1 MADPR
6 EDDVAAHYHRPELL
20 ESILMGLEK
29 LGVDS
34 NSPKP
39 EDLAPVDE
47 FHTAGRATTLMA
59 LKESGIEP
67 GMHVLDAGCGIGG
80 TARHLAAEH
89 DCRVSGI
96 DLTQGYI
103 EVARELTARTGHSD
117 RCTFHVGSVLDLP
130 FDADAFDAAVTFHV
144 AMNIADRP
152 RFYDQLARVLKP
164 GGRLCVFDVMKG
176 PGEGMR
182 YPVPWSE
189 TGSDSFLKT
198 RQETGALLQEAGFD
212 VAAETNLHTYAQDF
226 FRDAFAKAAQADGPP
241 PIGLHLLTGPNA
253 PEKFQNYALAL
264 DDHQIEPVI
273 IQAVLR

>member
-1 MADPR
+1 MDDPR
-6 EDDVAAHYHRPELL
+6 EDDVAAHYHRPKLL

-29 LGVDS
+29 LGVDPDA
-34 NSPKP
+34 PKP

-59 LKESGIEP
+59 LKDSGIGA

-80 TARHLAAEH
+80 TVRHLAAEH
-89 DCRVSGI
+89 GCQVTGI
-96 DLTQGYI
+96 DLTEVYV
-103 EVARELTARTGHSD
+103 EVARELTARTGLSN
-117 RCTFHVGSVLDLP
+117 RCRFHVGSVLDMP

-144 AMNIADRP
+144 AMNIDERE
-152 RFYDQLARVLKP
+152 RFYGQLARVLKP

-198 RQETGALLQEAGFD
+198 RQETCALLQDAGFD
-212 VAAETNLHTYAQDF
+212 IAGETNLRDYAQAF
-226 FRDAFAKAAQADGPP
+226 FREAFARAADTNGPP

-253 PEKFQNYALAL
+253 PQKFRNYALAL

>member
-6 EDDVAAHYHRPELL
+6 EDDVAAHYHRPDLL
-20 ESILMGLEK
+20 ESILAGLQE
-29 LGVDS
+29 LGVD
-34 NSPKP
+34 PEAPRP

-59 LKESGIEP
+59 LKDSGIESD
-67 GMHVLDAGCGIGG
+67 MHVLDAGCGIGG

-89 DCRVSGI
+89 GCRVTGI
-96 DLTQGYI
+96 DLTRGYI
-103 EVARELTARTGHSD
+103 EVARELTARTGLSAQ
-117 RCTFHVGSVLDLP
+117 CAFHVGSVLDMP
-130 FDADAFDAAVTFHV
+130 FEPDAFDAAVTFHV
-144 AMNIADRP
+144 AMNIDGRD
-152 RFYDQLARVLKP
+152 RFYQQLARVLRP

-198 RQETGALLQEAGFD
+198 RRETRTLLEQAGFD
-212 VAAETNLHTYAQDF
+212 VIDETDLRDYAQAF
-226 FRDAFAKAAQADGPP
+226 FKDAFANAAQADGPP
-241 PIGLHLLTGPNA
+241 PIGLHLLTGSNA

-273 IQAVLR
+273 MQAVLR